1 MSNSWPQWVAELIRA
16 GDSGEFWCALQA
28 TLKTLLPFDGLL
40 VLAYH
45 RDNRPDVLFANISEA
60 NIRVLHNYHLQG
72 GYLVAPYFLANR
84 RAELNDGVY
93 RIEDVAP
100 EGFLQSDY
108 HRHYFCKTGLRSEL
122 AFVSR
127 VNPNTSIMVSCGSYH
142 RSYRQEER
150 RDCAYVAP
158 VICELVRSRY
168 RRIDAVSVT
177 SNAGRIHQELASAQ
191 QNFGRSRLSVRE
203 QEVVQL
209 ILRGHSI
216 KSIAEKLGI
225 SCGTV
230 KVHRKNIYVKLDV
243 CSQSDLFSLFL
254 SALGVSLDTQGNQGE
269 DPLTVYW
276 PRSTNHP
283 RT

>member
-1 MSNSWPQWVAELIRA
+1 
-16 GDSGEFWCALQA
+16 
-28 TLKTLLPFDGLL
+28 
-40 VLAYH
+40 
-45 RDNRPDVLFANISEA
+45 
-60 NIRVLHNYHLQG
+60 
-72 GYLVAPYFLANR
+72 
-84 RAELNDGVY
+84 
-93 RIEDVAP
+93 
-100 EGFLQSDY
+100 
-108 HRHYFCKTGLRSEL
+108 
-122 AFVSR
+122 
-127 VNPNTSIMVSCGSYH
+127 MVSCGSY
-142 RSYRQEER
+142 RLTYQEVQRQG
-150 RDCAYVAP
+150 CAYVAP

-168 RRIDAVSVT
+168 RRFDSVNAT
-177 SNAGRIHQELASAQ
+177 SGTGRIHQELASAQ
-191 QNFGRSRLSVRE
+191 KNFGRSRLSERE

-254 SALGVSLDTQGNQGE
+254 SALGASLDTQANQGE